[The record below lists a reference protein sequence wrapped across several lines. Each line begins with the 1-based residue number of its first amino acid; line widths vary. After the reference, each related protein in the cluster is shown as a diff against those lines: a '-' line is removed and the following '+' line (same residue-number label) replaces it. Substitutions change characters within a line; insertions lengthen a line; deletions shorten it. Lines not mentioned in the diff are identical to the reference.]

1 MSVAPAPLSRDFLEQ
16 WHDFYLLAGTA
27 AATLAGL
34 LFIALSLHMEVL
46 VQEHYRGMLV
56 VARAALTSFV
66 TVLIV
71 SLMLLVP
78 RLAMRPTGV
87 ALILFVVV
95 FGALTIADMRGAMR
109 HEHAD
114 FTRRTV
120 RRRVLAPLIGYGLI
134 ALTGV
139 GLLRR
144 DYGMMYVMVSAMS
157 LLLAN
162 AAWASWDLLVRV
174 ARAKRG

>member
-1 MSVAPAPLSRDFLEQ
+1 
-16 WHDFYLLAGTA
+16 
-27 AATLAGL
+27 
-34 LFIALSLHMEVL
+34 
-46 VQEHYRGMLV
+46 
-56 VARAALTSFV
+56 
-66 TVLIV
+66 
-71 SLMLLVP
+71 
-78 RLAMRPTGV
+78 
-87 ALILFVVV
+87 
-95 FGALTIADMRGAMR
+95 MRGAMR

-174 ARAKRG
+174 ARAKRR